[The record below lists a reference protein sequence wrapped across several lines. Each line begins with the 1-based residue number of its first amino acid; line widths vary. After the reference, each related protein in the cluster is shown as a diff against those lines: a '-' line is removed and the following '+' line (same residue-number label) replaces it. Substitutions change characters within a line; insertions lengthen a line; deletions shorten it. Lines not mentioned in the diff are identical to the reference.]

1 MTYKSDFLNILDQ
14 RGFIHQGS
22 DIEGLDKKLTEG
34 VQSAYI
40 GFDATAQ
47 SLHIGNLTG
56 IMMLYWFQQTGHK
69 PITLMG
75 GGTSKVGD
83 PSFKD
88 ESRKLLDD
96 STISTNIEHIKNTC
110 FRQFLKYGDG
120 PTDALMVNNDDW
132 LSELKYLDFLRDY
145 GRYFTVNRMISFD
158 SVKTRLERE
167 SPLTLLEFNYMVMQ
181 GYDFVELR
189 RRYGTVLQMGGSD
202 QWGNIINGV
211 DLWRKM
217 NARGLAQVAAE
228 SGIDDV
234 MNTTDQ
240 GLASIPSIKDVHND
254 NAIYALTAPLL
265 TTVSGQKM
273 GKTEKGAVWL
283 NAAMLSAYDY
293 WQYWRNVEDADVE
306 KLLLRFTTLPLDEIA
321 RLSKLGGAEINEA
334 KKTLAFEATKLCHGE
349 KAAQEAAETARKTFE
364 QGSVGADLPAIEI
377 DAARLDQGVPFV
389 DLLVESGLAASKGE
403 ARRLIEGGGAR
414 ANDQPVGNIAHTST
428 TADLTADGYI
438 KLSAGKKK
446 HALVRLKKA
455 G

>member
-22 DIEGLDKKLTEG
+22 DLAGLDQKLTEG

-40 GFDATAQ
+40 GFDATAK
-47 SLHIGNLTG
+47 SLHVGNLTG

-88 ESRKLLDD
+88 ATRNLMDD
-96 STISTNIEHIKNTC
+96 ATITDNIEHIRTTC
-110 FRQFLKYGDG
+110 FTQFLKYGNG
-120 PTDALMVNNDDW
+120 PTDAVMVNNDDW

-189 RRYGTVLQMGGSD
+189 RRYGTILQMGGSD

-211 DLWRKM
+211 DLAHK
-217 NARGLAQVAAE
+217 ADQV
-228 SGIDDV
+228 
-234 MNTTDQ
+234 Q
-240 GLASIPSIKDVHND
+240 L
-254 NAIYALTAPLL
+254 YALTAPLL
-265 TTVSGQKM
+265 LNSAGEKM
-273 GKTEKGAVWL
+273 GKTVNGAVWL
-283 NAAMLSAYDY
+283 NREMLSSYDY
-293 WQYWRNVEDADVE
+293 WQYFRNADDADVGN
-306 KLLLRFTTLPLDEIA
+306 LLRRFTTLPMDEVR
-321 RLSKLGGAEINEA
+321 RLESLQGSEINEA
-334 KKTLAFEATKLCHGE
+334 KKILAFEATKMCRGE
-349 KAAQEAAETARKTFE
+349 QDALDAAETARKTFE
-364 QGSVGADLPAIEI
+364 QGGVGDNLPSIMVES
-377 DAARLDQGVPFV
+377 ARLDQGVSIV
-389 DLLVESGLAASKGE
+389 DLMVEAGLAASKGE

-414 ANDQPVGNIAHTST
+414 CNDNPVSGVAHMIGA
-428 TADLTADGYI
+428 ADLTADGYI

-446 HALVRLKKA
+446 HALVRMA

>member
-22 DIEGLDKKLTEG
+22 DLAGLDQKLTEG

-47 SLHIGNLTG
+47 SLHVGNLTG

-88 ESRKLLDD
+88 ATRNLMDD
-96 STISTNIEHIKNTC
+96 ATIQDNIENIRTTC
-110 FRQFLKYGDG
+110 FTQFLTYGDG
-120 PTDALMVNNDDW
+120 PTDAIMVNNDDW

-181 GYDFVELR
+181 GYDFVELH

-211 DLWRKM
+211 DLAHK
-217 NARGLAQVAAE
+217 ADQV
-228 SGIDDV
+228 
-234 MNTTDQ
+234 Q
-240 GLASIPSIKDVHND
+240 L
-254 NAIYALTAPLL
+254 YALTAPLL
-265 TTVSGQKM
+265 LNSAGEKM
-273 GKTEKGAVWL
+273 GKTVNGAVWL
-283 NAAMLSAYDY
+283 NRNMLSSYDY
-293 WQYWRNVEDADVE
+293 WQYFRNVDDADVGN
-306 KLLLRFTTLPLDEIA
+306 LLRRFTTLPMDEVR
-321 RLSKLGGAEINEA
+321 RLESLQGSEINEA
-334 KKTLAFEATKLCHGE
+334 KKILAFEATKMCRGE
-349 KAAQEAAETARKTFE
+349 QEAIDAAETARKTFE
-364 QGSVGADLPAIEI
+364 QGGAGDNLPSIAVEP
-377 DAARLDQGVPFV
+377 ARLDQGVSIV
-389 DLLVESGLAASKGE
+389 DLMVEAGLAASKGE

-414 ANDQPVGNIAHTST
+414 CNDNPVSGVAHMIGA
-428 TADLTADGYI
+428 ADMTADGYI

-446 HALVRLKKA
+446 HALVRAA

>member
-22 DIEGLDKKLTEG
+22 DLAGLDQKLTEG

-40 GFDATAQ
+40 GFDATAK
-47 SLHIGNLTG
+47 SLHVGNLTG

-88 ESRKLLDD
+88 ATRNLMDD
-96 STISTNIEHIKNTC
+96 ATIQDNIENIRTTC
-110 FRQFLKYGDG
+110 FTQFLTYGDG
-120 PTDALMVNNDDW
+120 PTDATMVNNDDW

-181 GYDFVELR
+181 GYDFVELH

-211 DLWRKM
+211 DLAHK
-217 NARGLAQVAAE
+217 ADQV
-228 SGIDDV
+228 
-234 MNTTDQ
+234 Q
-240 GLASIPSIKDVHND
+240 L
-254 NAIYALTAPLL
+254 YALTAPLL
-265 TTVSGQKM
+265 LNSAGEKM
-273 GKTEKGAVWL
+273 GKTVNGAVWL
-283 NAAMLSAYDY
+283 NRNMLSSYDY
-293 WQYWRNVEDADVE
+293 WQYFRNVDDADVGN
-306 KLLLRFTTLPLDEIA
+306 LLRRFTTLPMDEVR
-321 RLSKLGGAEINEA
+321 RLESLQGSEINEA
-334 KKTLAFEATKLCHGE
+334 KKILAFEATKMCRGE
-349 KAAQEAAETARKTFE
+349 QDAIDAAETARKTFE
-364 QGSVGADLPAIEI
+364 QGGAGDNLPSIAVEP
-377 DAARLDQGVPFV
+377 ARLDQGVSIV
-389 DLLVESGLAASKGE
+389 DLMVEAGLAASKGE

-414 ANDQPVGNIAHTST
+414 CNDNPVSGVAHMIGA
-428 TADLTADGYI
+428 ADMTADGYI

-446 HALVRLKKA
+446 HALVRAA